1 LPSSNP
7 ALNARTFDG
16 VGDMMVA
23 REVSQGGTAPTMTL
37 EGTAA
42 KTGLLAILVCVSS
55 LFIYTLLTTGRA
67 ELVLPLFF
75 VGMIGGLVV
84 SILTIIKKSWAP
96 VTAPLYALLEGL
108 ALGVFSIL
116 ANAIYP
122 GIVFQAVLLTFSVL
136 GAMLVC
142 YYTRLIK
149 PTENLK
155 LGVVAAMGGI
165 FMFYMISWIL
175 SLLGSPL
182 ALVFFSGPIG
192 IAISLFIIGIAA
204 LNLVIDFDFI
214 ERGVDMRAP
223 KYMEWYCAFG
233 LMVTLVWLYLEI
245 VRLLMQTRRN

>member
-1 LPSSNP
+1 
-7 ALNARTFDG
+7 
-16 VGDMMVA
+16 
-23 REVSQGGTAPTMTL
+23 
-37 EGTAA
+37 
-42 KTGLLAILVCVSS
+42 
-55 LFIYTLLTTGRA
+55 
-67 ELVLPLFF
+67 
-75 VGMIGGLVV
+75 
-84 SILTIIKKSWAP
+84 
-96 VTAPLYALLEGL
+96 
-108 ALGVFSIL
+108 
-116 ANAIYP
+116 
-122 GIVFQAVLLTFSVL
+122 LLTFSVL